1 MSRRISRGRERGF
14 TLLELIVV
22 LLLAAMV
29 TTLLMQGMDYV
40 SRANDSFLRQ
50 GESRQLRVLAF
61 GWFDDAIAQLA
72 APARGDAPARFR
84 GDPLSFEAVS
94 LASAERIEGV
104 PVPFAFRLER
114 LGEPGR
120 ERTAMIYV
128 RRLQASRWPLL
139 ELQGAAH
146 FLYRDE
152 QGAWHD
158 NWPPLPVL
166 ADSLPAAVALN
177 APEERLFRLAR
188 VATPLRRVNADAD

>member
-1 MSRRISRGRERGF
+1 MNRRFAGQRQQGF

-22 LLLAAMV
+22 LLLATMV

-61 GWFDDAIAQLA
+61 GWFGDSVSQLA
-72 APARGDAPARFR
+72 APAKGEAAARFR
-84 GDPLSFEAVS
+84 GDALSFEGVT

-114 LGEPGR
+114 LGEQGR
-120 ERTAMIYV
+120 ERTGLIYV

-139 ELQGAAH
+139 ELQGGAH

-152 QGAWHD
+152 SGGWHD
-158 NWPPLPVL
+158 NWPPLPAL

-177 APEERLFRLAR
+177 APAERLFRLAR
-188 VATPLRRVNADAD
+188 VATPLRQVSVDAY